1 MKRKSNANEFSK
13 SYHHWGCF
21 LLKTH
26 TLSSPALVSI
36 RRFLRSKMAQTNGHC
51 RRSAIRSLLVL
62 VMLWV
67 VVSCSLLRAE
77 AFTTST
83 TASYIQRLGVQNRH
97 KAMTKNVVHW
107 PALTRGTKI
116 PTSET
121 SMAALP
127 IEEVTTTMIASAQQP
142 PLDVIGVDPGQA
154 LFWCTIVHWILWDKT
169 STPVALTFDI
179 ICILVTLWD
188 GTVRAAI

>member
-1 MKRKSNANEFSK
+1 M
-13 SYHHWGCF
+13 
-21 LLKTH
+21 
-26 TLSSPALVSI
+26 
-36 RRFLRSKMAQTNGHC
+36 MQMNGHC
-51 RRSAIRSLLVL
+51 RSRNAMRSLLVL
-62 VMLWV
+62 VMLCV
-67 VVSCSLLRAE
+67 VVSCSLLRAK

-83 TASYIQRLGVQNRH
+83 TASYIQRLRARQRSE
-97 KAMTKNVVHW
+97 VVTRKTVFGS
-107 PALTRGTKI
+107 ALTRGPQI
-116 PTSET
+116 PTSQT

-127 IEEVTTTMIASAQQP
+127 IEEVTTTMIASSQQP

>member
-1 MKRKSNANEFSK
+1 
-13 SYHHWGCF
+13 
-21 LLKTH
+21 
-26 TLSSPALVSI
+26 
-36 RRFLRSKMAQTNGHC
+36 MAQTNGH
-51 RRSAIRSLLVL
+51 RRSRSAMRSLLVL

-67 VVSCSLLRAE
+67 VVSCCSLLRAE
-77 AFTTST
+77 AFATST
-83 TASYIQRLGVQNRH
+83 TTSYTQRLGAHNRH

-107 PALTRGTKI
+107 SALTRGTKI

-127 IEEVTTTMIASAQQP
+127 IEEVTTTMIAYSRQP
-142 PLDVIGVDPGQA
+142 PLDAIGIDPGQA